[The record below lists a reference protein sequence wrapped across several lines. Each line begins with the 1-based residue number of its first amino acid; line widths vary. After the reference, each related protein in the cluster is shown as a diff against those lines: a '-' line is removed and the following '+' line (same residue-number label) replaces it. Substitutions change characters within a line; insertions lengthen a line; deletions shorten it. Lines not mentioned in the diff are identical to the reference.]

1 MPRKL
6 NVVKLEIGSGTRVFC
21 RVDYNVPV
29 RDGRVEDDT
38 RIAASL
44 PTLRLLAEKGARTVL
59 ASHLGRPKGKA
70 SPELSL
76 KPVAERLGALIGKPV
91 GFVEDCVG
99 EEAERRSRD
108 LEPGGF
114 LVVENLRFHKEEEAN
129 DAEFARSLARL
140 GDVYV
145 NDAFGTADRAHAS
158 TAGVPSILKPAAA
171 GLLMEAEL
179 EHLGR
184 LLENP
189 DSPFVAIL
197 GGAKVSDKIELIE
210 NLLPRVDLFL
220 VGGAMAYTFLKAF
233 VRPVGKSLVEEDRLA
248 LAKALVQKARASG
261 KDFLLPVDHVVTT
274 GGKDDAHRTTEGV
287 DIVADEA
294 GVDIGPKTADQFA
307 AKVAQARTV
316 LWNGPL
322 GRFEVEAFS
331 AGTRKVA
338 EALATSAAVSVV
350 GGGDTA
356 SAVKKFGLT
365 SRMTHVSTGGGASLE
380 FLSGLPLPG
389 VEALDDAS

>member
-1 MPRKL
+1 MSRKL
-6 NVVKLEIGSGTRVFC
+6 NVRRLEIERGQRIFC
-21 RVDYNVPV
+21 RVDYNVPIK
-29 RDGRVEDDT
+29 DGKVGDDT
-38 RIAASL
+38 RISASL
-44 PTLRLLAEKGARTVL
+44 PTLTLLSERGARTVL

-70 SPELSL
+70 APEFSL
-76 KPVAERLGALIGKPV
+76 KPVADHLAVLLGKPV
-91 GFVEDCVG
+91 AFSSTCIGDD
-99 EEAERRSRD
+99 AERASREI
-108 LEPGGF
+108 EPGGF
-114 LVVENLRFHKEEEAN
+114 LVVENVRFHKEEEAN
-129 DAEFARSLARL
+129 DAAFSAALARL
-140 GDVYV
+140 GDLYV
-145 NDAFGTADRAHAS
+145 NDAFGSAHRAHAS
-158 TAGVPSILKPAAA
+158 TAGVPALLKPAAA

-189 DSPFVAIL
+189 ESPFVAIL

-210 NLLPRVDLFL
+210 NLLPHVDLFL

-233 VRPVGKSLVEEDRLA
+233 MRPTGLSPIEEDRTT
-248 LAKALVQKARASG
+248 LAKALVQRARAAG
-261 KDFLLPVDHVVTT
+261 KDFLLPVDHVVTV
-274 GGKDDAHRTTEGV
+274 GGKDDVHHVTAGV
-287 DIVADEA
+287 DVVGDEA
-294 GVDIGPKTADQFA
+294 GVDIGPKTAELFA
-307 AKVAQARTV
+307 SRIAQARTV

-322 GRFEVEAFS
+322 GKFETEAFS
-331 AGTRKVA
+331 HGTRKVA